1 VCSSL
6 YYEGDSE
13 RLLRVSEALALVEAG
28 TIGPATLIYSEQ
40 PAFDF
45 DEWTPWAGCSFCFGV
60 GERDAALASAAHE
73 DEDGA
78 ARTCSSLYYSIDGA
92 SSSEELSVAAAHE
105 LVSAGAI
112 VGDTL
117 VYSEQAGFGY
127 DGWTK
132 WSACSHCFPGPSSA
146 SHVAPRAVVCY
157 GWLEKKGGDT
167 HIDEHNVLQKERHYL
182 KGGRR
187 NWKRRWFVLHSDG
200 ELSYYSQGPK
210 APAAADGDAAAGGG
224 KPKHSGD
231 VIPHFMHWKGRLQ
244 LVARGGGEGEGGG
257 GGGGGPGLGPTW
269 HVRDDSEEEF
279 LLELPK
285 QQPTQQAAS
294 STVEGAGDGA
304 GGGGGGGGGSSRN
317 AMLLRAA
324 DAAERQVW
332 ISAVVETFNAPIAP
346 LLHDGEERGVA
357 ERTLST
363 LRSALAVAG
372 GGLRGEAARMP
383 ADQAIALFDFVAE
396 QPGDLGFKKGQKL
409 QLERCKGE
417 WWTGSLLLALLASS
431 SSSSAGGAG
440 SGSAGVGTGTFP
452 AAFVARGKVVPAKP
466 PPWGCCFA
474 RRPSSSSRSIKFRGG
489 KSLRRDDVVS
499 RRGFGFGILI
509 RASVTLRGNV
519 LTQSRSHPTRT
530 EMCTSTRQNL
540 PGLMP
545 NVQPNSCGIKS
556 SPFAGT
562 CGTY

>member
-1 VCSSL
+1 MASACATFFYSADGASESDKLPASALPALVAAGTVVASTLIYSEDDGFEFEGWTAWATCCGSFGLPPPAAAPAAVLCTSLTYSTDRETQSAAISAAEARALADAGAISADTLIFSEQEAFAFETWTRWAECCQCFGAAAPIDADTAAAAATATAPAAAAAVCSSL

-132 WSACSHCFPGPSSA
+132 WSVCSHCFPGPSSA

-244 LVARGGGEGEGGG
+244 L
-257 GGGGGPGLGPTW
+257 
-269 HVRDDSEEEF
+269 
-279 LLELPK
+279 
-285 QQPTQQAAS
+285 
-294 STVEGAGDGA
+294 
-304 GGGGGGGGGSSRN
+304 
-317 AMLLRAA
+317 
-324 DAAERQVW
+324 
-332 ISAVVETFNAPIAP
+332 
-346 LLHDGEERGVA
+346 
-357 ERTLST
+357 ST
-363 LRSALAVAG
+363 LG
-372 GGLRGEAARMP
+372 GQLRHERLHAAAAR
-383 ADQAIALFDFVAE
+383 
-396 QPGDLGFKKGQKL
+396 
-409 QLERCKGE
+409 R
-417 WWTGSLLLALLASS
+417 
-431 SSSSAGGAG
+431 
-440 SGSAGVGTGTFP
+440 
-452 AAFVARGKVVPAKP
+452 
-466 PPWGCCFA
+466 
-474 RRPSSSSRSIKFRGG
+474 
-489 KSLRRDDVVS
+489 
-499 RRGFGFGILI
+499 
-509 RASVTLRGNV
+509 
-519 LTQSRSHPTRT
+519 
-530 EMCTSTRQNL
+530 
-540 PGLMP
+540 
-545 NVQPNSCGIKS
+545 
-556 SPFAGT
+556 
-562 CGTY
+562 